1 MLAEG
6 ETHIQGLINLADN
19 REDDGGF
26 HCVPGCHKYIED
38 IARATADTIGTWYG
52 PLQSFIVSQ
61 PASVRALPCLWGSAR
76 VRCLIP
82 NAIAWRGFA
91 SGDLSR
97 SNPDAC
103 PTRSTSAGDS

>member
-61 PASVRALPCLWGSAR
+61 PASARVLPCLRLSAR

-82 NAIAWRGFA
+82 NAHCMERFCHRWPFPLQ
-91 SGDLSR
+91 S
-97 SNPDAC
+97 
-103 PTRSTSAGDS
+103 